1 MLTENNS
8 KTNQTKCEMCS
19 GTLIFDVQTDE
30 RVCNGCGVVIPACDE
45 LLHNVTCAH
54 EKNIERQPVAESLA
68 NNMMYEISL
77 PTFIGERNIDANGKQ
92 IRSSS
97 FDRMR
102 RLDRITLANDNKI
115 RNLNRAVR
123 EIRRITEILGLKT
136 SVAERATYIYRKA
149 FGLGLIRGRSISGI
163 AAASIYIACKEFE
176 TPHSIHDIEKM
187 IDGLGKKNI
196 LRYQKMLLKV
206 MKINLGLPSPIS
218 HISKIAERTGLSG
231 KIERKALDILS
242 KVSSN
247 SLLVGKKP
255 ISIAA
260 AALYLASV
268 QTKQTTQLRV
278 AIATDLTTIT
288 IRKRCNEIMQ
298 ILDEIKQEEMEKT
311 KSETTSLP
319 TESQLADQVP
329 ILVEQTS

>member
-1 MLTENNS
+1 
-8 KTNQTKCEMCS
+8 MCS
-19 GTLIFDVQTDE
+19 GTLIFDVHTDE
-30 RVCNGCGVVIPACDE
+30 KICNKCGVVMPACDE
-45 LLHNVTCAH
+45 LLHNVTCVQ
-54 EKNIERQPVAESLA
+54 EKNIERQPVIESLA

-77 PTFIGERNIDANGKQ
+77 PTFIGERNVDANGKQ
-92 IRSSS
+92 IRNSS
-97 FDRMR
+97 FERMR
-102 RLDRITLANDNKI
+102 KLDRITLANDNKM

-123 EIRRITEILGLKT
+123 EIRRITEILGLKG

-176 TPHSIHDIEKM
+176 TPHSIYDIEKM
-187 IDGLGKKNI
+187 VDGLGKKNV
-196 LRYQKMLLKV
+196 LRYHKMLLKV

-231 KIERKALDILS
+231 KTERKAFEILS
-242 KVSSN
+242 KVSAN
-247 SLLVGKKP
+247 SLLAGKKP

-268 QTKQTTQLRV
+268 QTKQTTQLRI

-288 IRKRCNEIMQ
+288 IRKRCNEIIQ
-298 ILDEIKQEEMEKT
+298 ILDEIKREDLKEADKT
-311 KSETTSLP
+311 TRSSTKDLI
-319 TESQLADQVP
+319 SQAP
-329 ILVEQTS
+329 ILVQQTT

>member
-1 MLTENNS
+1 
-8 KTNQTKCEMCS
+8 MCS
-19 GTLIFDVQTDE
+19 GTLIFDVHTDE

-45 LLHNVTCAH
+45 LLHNVTCTQ
-54 EKNIERQPVAESLA
+54 EKNIDRQPIAESLA

-77 PTFIGERNIDANGKQ
+77 PTVIGERNVDANGKH
-92 IRSSS
+92 IRNSS

-115 RNLNRAVR
+115 RNLSRAIR

-136 SVAERATYIYRKA
+136 SVAERAAYIYRKA

-176 TPHSIHDIEKM
+176 TPHSIYDIEK
-187 IDGLGKKNI
+187 IVDGLGKKNV
-196 LRYQKMLLKV
+196 LKYHKMLLKV

-231 KIERKALDILS
+231 RIERRAVEILV

-247 SLLVGKKP
+247 SLLAGKKP
-255 ISIAA
+255 VSIAA
-260 AALYLASV
+260 AALYLASI
-268 QTKQTTQLRV
+268 QTKQTTQLRI

-298 ILDEIKQEEMEKT
+298 ILNEIKQEEIEKT
-311 KSETTSLP
+311 KPKITNPSTRNDLI
-319 TESQLADQVP
+319 SQAPVL
-329 ILVEQTS
+329 IEQTP